1 MTGGGKVHTAFWW
14 GNVRERE
21 NLEEMVIDG
30 RIILKFSS
38 KNRMGAGMCR
48 LCGRGGVYTAFWWG
62 NVREREHLEGMAVE
76 GRIILKC
83 TFQIWKGR
91 AY

>member
-1 MTGGGKVHTAFWW
+1 VTGGGKVHTAFWW

-38 KNRMGAGMCR
+38 KNRMEGGM
-48 LCGRGGVYTAFWWG
+48 
-62 NVREREHLEGMAVE
+62 
-76 GRIILKC
+76 
-83 TFQIWKGR
+83 
-91 AY
+91 